1 MEKVVVA
8 MSSGT
13 DSSVAVALIKG
24 RGYVVIGVTMM

>member
-1 MEKVVVA
+1 MKKVTVA

-13 DSSVAVALIKG
+13 DSSVAVALLKD